1 MYKSRIII
9 IIALFQID
17 LSTQSKDMLSILL
30 VNAFTDRKIQTN
42 TLSNRFV
49 TENIN
54 GYYENSRESRIKQL
68 IQKTKRWCEQAVRI
82 TAWRRLMSANFLR
95 NSQGT
100 HILRRF
106 QSIENFRKS
115 TTVNGQKF
123 KEIKEHNM
131 ATTENKDHDYSQDFS
146 PDSTLEQTT

>member
-54 GYYENSRESRIKQL
+54 GYYENSRESRIK
-68 IQKTKRWCEQAVRI
+68 
-82 TAWRRLMSANFLR
+82 
-95 NSQGT
+95 
-100 HILRRF
+100 
-106 QSIENFRKS
+106 
-115 TTVNGQKF
+115 
-123 KEIKEHNM
+123 
-131 ATTENKDHDYSQDFS
+131 
-146 PDSTLEQTT
+146 